1 MTVAS
6 VKLWGSNIGAVS
18 WNEDRGYAFFEYEPE
33 FVRSGIQLAPLMM
46 PLSRTIYSF
55 PALSKET
62 FHGLPGMLADSLPD
76 KFGNALINAWL
87 AQQGRPENSM
97 NPVEK
102 LCYIGDRGMGAL
114 EFVPAKGPRAKTS
127 KPIEV
132 DELVELASEILSE
145 KKKFKISLNDKH
157 KSEAL
162 SDILRVGTSAA
173 GARAKAIVAW
183 NPQTNEIR
191 SGQIGVDQGFTY
203 WLLKFDGVSGNKDK
217 ELDDPS
223 GYGLIEYAYYKMAL
237 IAGIAMSECHIL
249 EENGRNHFMAKRFDR
264 KDNGEKIHMQS
275 LCAMAHFDFNQA
287 GACSYEQAIQVMER
301 LKLPMNSIEEQ
312 FRRMVFNI
320 VGRNQDD
327 HTKNIAYLM
336 DKGGKWSL
344 APAFDMMYAYNPS
357 GPWTGQHQMSM
368 NGKRDGFVIED
379 FEAFAKMALMKRGRA
394 KEIVNQV
401 QTAISQWRNIAKEV
415 GVSAGRIK
423 LISKAHR
430 FFKW

>member
-162 SDILRVGTSAA
+162 SDILRVGRSAA
-173 GARAKAIVAW
+173 GARAKAIVDW

-344 APAFDMMYAYNPS
+344 SPAFDMMYAYNPS